1 MNPINK
7 KFEKFIISEAKKF
20 SKKENI
26 NLHLKE
32 DKQVI
37 HECDC
42 GCDCCNSKKLGE
54 PEFIKIEF
62 EAVSPEEFEAVSPEE
77 FEAVSPE
84 EFLNES
90 KEAKVLSKELD
101 RMKQLLNF
109 NNPLLKR

>member
-62 EAVSPEEFEAVSPEE
+62 ETVSPKEFET
-77 FEAVSPE
+77 VSPE

-90 KEAKVLSKELD
+90 KEAKTLSKELD

-109 NNPLLKR
+109 NNPLLKK

>member
-77 FEAVSPE
+77 F
-84 EFLNES
+84 LNES